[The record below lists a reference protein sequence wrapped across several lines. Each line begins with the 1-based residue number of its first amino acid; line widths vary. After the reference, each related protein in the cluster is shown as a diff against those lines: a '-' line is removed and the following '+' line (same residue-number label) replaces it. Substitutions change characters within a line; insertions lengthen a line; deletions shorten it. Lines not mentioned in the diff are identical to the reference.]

1 MPFFPTQWSVLQLGT
16 EEKGRKEVVSTTFKV
31 VPIISFQSRGSYF

>member
-1 MPFFPTQWSVLQLGT
+1 MPFSPIQWSFLQLGT

-31 VPIISFQSRGSYF
+31 VPIISFQSCGSYF